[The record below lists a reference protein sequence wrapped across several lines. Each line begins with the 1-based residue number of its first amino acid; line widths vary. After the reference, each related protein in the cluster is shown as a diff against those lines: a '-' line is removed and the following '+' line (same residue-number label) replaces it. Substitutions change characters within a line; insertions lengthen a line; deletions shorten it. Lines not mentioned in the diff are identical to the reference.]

1 VDEVHPLS
9 ASEQSA
15 VIRSRCATR
24 MPIRRII
31 GVTLARRPASGF
43 RYCPVCGSREPGANR
58 FQYTSTIQEDIV
70 TTRRGVGFV
79 FALIGLAVLVSAA
92 AMVVLYVSV
101 SGGPGLSRGARVT
114 SSAALVLRP
123 DGDLPELRP
132 DDVLDQFVDRGT
144 DSLRGLVGALRRA
157 KTDGHIT
164 SVVLIPGSL
173 DSPYWAKMQELRDAI
188 VDFRRSGKPVTAFLE
203 YGGDREY
210 YLASA
215 ADKIY
220 LLPSSSLDLTG
231 IASYE
236 MFLRGTFDKLGAI
249 PDFIHIGDY
258 KTATNQLTEKRMT
271 AAHREMSESI
281 NHDTFA
287 QLVRAIAEGRHKSES
302 DVRTLV
308 DGGPFLAKNAL
319 DAGLVDGVAYEDELD
334 DLVPVLRRGGEAVD
348 WIETGEYGA
357 AADGVRLRR
366 RPRIA
371 VLYAVGTI
379 VSGRGG
385 FDPTDG
391 ELVGSDTLI
400 EDIRRIRDDRSIR
413 GIVLRIDSPGGSSV
427 ASDVI
432 LRELQLTKKHD
443 PSRPIVVS
451 MSDLAASGGYYIALA
466 GDEIVAQ
473 PGTLTGS
480 IGIYTGKI
488 VYGGTLEKV
497 GVSAEAVTSG
507 ANADIYSPLTTF
519 TPAQRDKVQAFLRDF
534 YTGFLDKTAASRHK
548 TREQVHALAQGR
560 VWTGAQAKENGLVDR
575 LGGLDAAIAAV
586 KERADI
592 DADEAVETVTYP
604 RRRTFYEALSDQFG
618 GSSSGSASLVRA
630 LTGVRGPGRAIAA
643 ATAPGRLFRRGE
655 PLALMPFA
663 FVR

>member
-1 VDEVHPLS
+1 
-9 ASEQSA
+9 
-15 VIRSRCATR
+15 
-24 MPIRRII
+24 
-31 GVTLARRPASGF
+31 
-43 RYCPVCGSREPGANR
+43 
-58 FQYTSTIQEDIV
+58 
-70 TTRRGVGFV
+70 
-79 FALIGLAVLVSAA
+79 
-92 AMVVLYVSV
+92 
-101 SGGPGLSRGARVT
+101 
-114 SSAALVLRP
+114 
-123 DGDLPELRP
+123 
-132 DDVLDQFVDRGT
+132 
-144 DSLRGLVGALRRA
+144 
-157 KTDGHIT
+157 
-164 SVVLIPGSL
+164 
-173 DSPYWAKMQELRDAI
+173 
-188 VDFRRSGKPVTAFLE
+188 
-203 YGGDREY
+203 
-210 YLASA
+210 
-215 ADKIY
+215 
-220 LLPSSSLDLTG
+220 
-231 IASYE
+231 
-236 MFLRGTFDKLGAI
+236 
-249 PDFIHIGDY
+249 
-258 KTATNQLTEKRMT
+258 MT